1 MEQNKM
7 KIELQKMKMEQKK
20 TKMEQQK
27 MKMKQ
32 NRMQKEQQKMSL
44 ELQKGVWCGYKLK
57 WNTANAKITYDYLLY
72 YSTNIKNPGIGLNT
86 QSGIIAYY
94 HSL

>member
-1 MEQNKM
+1 M
-7 KIELQKMKMEQKK
+7 KIELQKMKMEQNK

-44 ELQKGVWCGYKLK
+44 EFQKGVWCGYKLK
-57 WNTANAKITYDYLLY
+57 WNTANAKITYDYISSLLLNKHKE
-72 YSTNIKNPGIGLNT
+72 SAGIGLNT